1 VGRVRINRNPKAG
14 APAGPLLRRGSG
26 LGAVC
31 GEFREFSGFFEASY
45 ISASGGSEMNANNM
59 SKNFKQAMAKS
70 ALIAA
75 TLLVWS
81 LVPTGAQA
89 ILGISEPAPPFSLVS
104 GDNKKLTLDMLRG
117 KIVVLFYA
125 TRDTIHVND
134 DLQNFLDG
142 LYDTQPKNIQNQIF
156 RLLVVN
162 AMEATSIT
170 DWKDKLIETSEKL
183 KITCYGDWTGEMFA
197 AYRMRDNDS
206 NFIIID
212 KRGIVRFAASGRID
226 NSRFEAIKKLLLELA
241 AGR

>member
-1 VGRVRINRNPKAG
+1 
-14 APAGPLLRRGSG
+14 
-26 LGAVC
+26 
-31 GEFREFSGFFEASY
+31 
-45 ISASGGSEMNANNM
+45 MNAKNL

-70 ALIAA
+70 ALIVA

-81 LVPTGAQA
+81 LAPTGAQA
-89 ILGISEPAPPFSLVS
+89 ILGTSEPAPSFSLVS
-104 GDNKKLTLDMLRG
+104 GDNKKLTLDMLSG

-125 TRDTIHVND
+125 TRVTVNVND
-134 DLQNFLDG
+134 DLQHYLDA

-162 AMEATSIT
+162 AMEATDLT
-170 DWKDKLIETSEKL
+170 AWKEKLRETSAKL
-183 KITCYGDWTGEMFA
+183 KITCYGDWTGDMFA

-226 NSRFEAIKKLLLELA
+226 NSRFEAIKKLLLDLT

>member
-1 VGRVRINRNPKAG
+1 
-14 APAGPLLRRGSG
+14 
-26 LGAVC
+26 
-31 GEFREFSGFFEASY
+31 
-45 ISASGGSEMNANNM
+45 MNAKNL

-75 TLLVWS
+75 ALLVWS

-89 ILGISEPAPPFSLVS
+89 ILGTSEPAPPFSLVS
-104 GDNKKLTLDMLRG
+104 GDNKKLTLDMLSG

-125 TRDTIHVND
+125 TRVTVNVND
-134 DLQNFLDG
+134 ALQHYLDA

-162 AMEATSIT
+162 AMEATDLT
-170 DWKDKLIETSEKL
+170 AWKEKLRETSAKL
-183 KITCYGDWTGEMFA
+183 KITCYGDWTGDMFA

-226 NSRFEAIKKLLLELA
+226 NSRFEAIKKLLLDLT